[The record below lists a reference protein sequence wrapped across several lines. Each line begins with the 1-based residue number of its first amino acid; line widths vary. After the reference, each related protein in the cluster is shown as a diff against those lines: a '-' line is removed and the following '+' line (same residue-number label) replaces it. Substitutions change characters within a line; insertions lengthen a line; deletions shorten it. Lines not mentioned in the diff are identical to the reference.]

1 MKGDPAITDVLN
13 EVLCA
18 ELSAVNQYFVHAKMC
33 ADWGYNSLASHT
45 RSEAIDEMKH
55 AEMMIDRI
63 LFLEGVPNMQKYLK
77 INIGPTVKEQFE
89 FDVKLEYE
97 AVDRLNRGIAVC
109 RDKGDN
115 ATREILEK
123 LLNDEEQHVD
133 WLETQ
138 LHLIDS
144 IGTERY
150 LSQKLGEGA

>member
-1 MKGDPAITDVLN
+1 MKGDAAIIDVLN
-13 EVLCA
+13 EVLSA
-18 ELSAVNQYFVHAKMC
+18 ELTAVNQYFIHAKMC
-33 ADWGYNSLASHT
+33 ADWGYGALAAHT
-45 RSEAIDEMKH
+45 RTEAIDEMKH

-63 LFLEGVPNMQKYLK
+63 LFLEGVPNMQKYMK
-77 INIGPTVKEQFE
+77 VSVGPTVKEQFD

-97 AVDRLNRGIAVC
+97 AIDRLNRGIGLC

-150 LSQKLGEGA
+150 LSQQLGT

>member
-1 MKGDPAITDVLN
+1 MKGDPAIIDVLN

-97 AVDRLNRGIAVC
+97 AVDRLNRGIALC

-144 IGTERY
+144 IGSERY
-150 LSQKLGEGA
+150 LSQKLGEDS

>member
-1 MKGDPAITDVLN
+1 MKGDAAIIDALN
-13 EVLCA
+13 EVLSA
-18 ELSAVNQYFVHAKMC
+18 ELTAVNQYFIHAKMC

-45 RSEAIDEMKH
+45 RTEAIDEMKH

-63 LFLEGVPNMQKYLK
+63 LFLDGVPNMQKYMK
-77 INIGPTVKEQFE
+77 VCVGATVKEQFE

-97 AVDRLNRGIAVC
+97 AVDRLNRGIGLC

-123 LLNDEEQHVD
+123 LLNDEEAHVD

-144 IGTERY
+144 IGNERY
-150 LSQKLGEGA
+150 LSQQLG